1 MLLDELWGTE
11 EWVKLTFV
19 EGDCQRRQ
27 KKKKSTKKHKDVKV
41 TIRGIK
47 SALSVVR
54 PFFPPTRLDM
64 RALLHLLKLCIDP
77 TLFANSGHP
86 YLQPAFYVIQ
96 IQLRGLQGHC
106 RLAAGPD
113 RCPTH
118 SRHRVWLGPRRAGW
132 HVKGPGGLQLQ
143 GHPQLS
149 TEHRWV

>member
-1 MLLDELWGTE
+1 MSKADICGGRLPKKTE
-11 EWVKLTFV
+11 EEEKH
-19 EGDCQRRQ
+19 
-27 KKKKSTKKHKDVKV
+27 KKTKDVKV
-41 TIRGIK
+41 TMRGIK

-118 SRHRVWLGPRRAGW
+118 SRHRVWLGPRRAG
-132 HVKGPGGLQLQ
+132 
-143 GHPQLS
+143 
-149 TEHRWV
+149 